1 MRKAI
6 TGEDYLFEWNAPAP
20 LSGAPTL
27 TVTGGALAFSS
38 AMTQSRANVSVTAI
52 ASDRRTLTL
61 SASADSLNRDQAKG
75 YLVTDGDTWFS
86 VTINRVVG
94 TTAILAEALPREI
107 NLETSATLVFS
118 MYYATVTSAA
128 VTGVNGYY
136 SYSIAYSADEGSQ
149 NHSKIEK
156 GVLKATPKP
165 FDTGLDHDELV
176 ATFANLADMIP
187 RRQSDFSTQI
197 KASLEEIGLE
207 IRNAL
212 SADDL
217 TEDQVFNAESFKLA
231 HAYCTAA
238 RIYELALQLDIAAAM
253 RARCEELL
261 GKALESVTLDIDG
274 DGVIDPDEENLKKKG
289 GSASDF
295 RASWRWYSKS
305 SNDSFFTPARGMRH

>member
-6 TGEDYLFEWNAPAP
+6 TGENYLFEWNAPAP
-20 LSGAPTL
+20 LSEAPTL
-27 TVTGGALAFSS
+27 TITGGALAFSS
-38 AMTQSRANVSVTAI
+38 AMTQSRADVTVTGI
-52 ASDRRTLTL
+52 ATDRRTLTL

-75 YLVTDGDTWFS
+75 YLVTNGDTWFS
-86 VTINRVVG
+86 VTISRVVD
-94 TTAILAEALPREI
+94 TTAILAEPLPREI
-107 NLETSATLVFS
+107 NLDTSATLVFS

-128 VTGVNGYY
+128 VTGASGYY
-136 SYSIAYSADEGSQ
+136 SYSVAYSADQGSQ

-156 GVLKATPKP
+156 GTLKATPKP

-176 ATFANLADMIP
+176 ETFANLADMIP
-187 RRQSDFSTQI
+187 RRQSDFSAQI
-197 KASLEEIGLE
+197 KASLDEIALV
-207 IRNAL
+207 IRNHL

-217 TEDQVFNAESFKLA
+217 TEDEVFNAESFKLA

-238 RIYELALQLDIAAAM
+238 RVYELALQLDIAAAM

-261 GKALESVTLDIDG
+261 ERALESVTLDIDG
-274 DGVIDPDEENLKKKG
+274 DGVIDEGEENIKKKG

-305 SNDSFFTPARGMRH
+305 ANDSFFTPKRGMRH